1 MADLLTICRQVFTLH
16 FMLLLLCLLAAASA
30 ADFQNGT
37 VIASDGG
44 AFHRNSI
51 PQVARLG
58 DGRLLCVFIS
68 YAKDSTDGR
77 VMAAFSEDGGRN
89 WSAPRLLIDEP
100 GMNDADPNILTDGQ
114 RVLVYSTRVRIP
126 NRIDKAWTIMVE
138 SRDNGKSWSA
148 PQEIFIPRQYTPG
161 KQHNA
166 IKLSDGTYAMGISW
180 DLWAEKGMTART
192 EGEMVLASGLLK
204 SRDGVRWT
212 LHGHLT
218 AWLEKQTPQS
228 TNGLCEPSI
237 VELAD
242 GELLMILRT
251 GSSRHYESRSR
262 DHGVSWSEPKPSALI
277 GHNTPTA
284 LWRLEDQPEEI
295 IAVWNNSPLHRH
307 PLVAALSADGGKTFS
322 RPKILANP
330 IGYQVSYPGLTQALD
345 GTIVAVWQQQLPN
358 GGYEIRWARF
368 SRQWL
373 LAPAR

>member
-1 MADLLTICRQVFTLH
+1 MLPWLLF
-16 FMLLLLCLLAAASA
+16 LAPLPAAELET
-30 ADFQNGT
+30 GL
-37 VIASDGG
+37 VVRSDGA

-58 DGRLLCVFIS
+58 DGRLLCVFSS

-77 VMAAFSEDGGRN
+77 VMGAFSDDGGRS

-100 GMNDADPNILTDGQ
+100 GMNDGDPNILVDGDH
-114 RVLVYSTRVRIP
+114 VFVYSTRVRIP
-126 NRIDKAWTIMVE
+126 NRIDKAWTMMVD
-138 SRDNGKSWSA
+138 SRDNGKTWNR

-180 DLWAEKGMTART
+180 DLWAEKGMAARS

-212 LHGHLT
+212 LHGHIT
-218 AWLEKQTPQS
+218 AFLEKQTPFS
-228 TNGLCEPSI
+228 TNGLCEPAI
-237 VELAD
+237 VELAG
-242 GELLMILRT
+242 GEILMILRS
-251 GSSRHYESRSR
+251 GSSRHYESRSS
-262 DHGVSWSEPKPSALI
+262 DQGVTWSKPQPSALV

-284 LWRLEDQPEEI
+284 LWRLENRPEEI
-295 IAVWNNSPLHRH
+295 VAVWDHSPLNRF

-330 IGYQVSYPGLTQALD
+330 VGYQVSYPGLTQASD
-345 GTIVAVWQQQLPN
+345 GTIVAVWQRQLPD
-358 GGYEIRWARF
+358 GGFEIHWGRF
-368 SRQWL
+368 TREWL
-373 LAPAR
+373 LGTGK